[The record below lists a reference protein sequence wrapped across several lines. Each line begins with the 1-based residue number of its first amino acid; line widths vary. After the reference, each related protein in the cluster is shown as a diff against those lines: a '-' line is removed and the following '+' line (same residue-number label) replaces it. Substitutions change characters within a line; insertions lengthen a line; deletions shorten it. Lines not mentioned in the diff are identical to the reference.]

1 MTMTSSDRKV
11 EEESQTDNEDGD
23 EDEDGDGNYHKNQL
37 TRFHSL
43 KETRSRRPSKMK
55 YSMSIMVL
63 DRDFDLTNEN
73 LIFE

>member
-37 TRFHSL
+37 TRFHSIENTENDAF
-43 KETRSRRPSKMK
+43 KMFFKDKIFNVNHGFGSRLR
-55 YSMSIMVL
+55 
-63 DRDFDLTNEN
+63 FDK
-73 LIFE
+73 

>member
-43 KETRSRRPSKMK
+43 ETILKMMRSRCPSKMK
-55 YSMSIMVL
+55 YSM
-63 DRDFDLTNEN
+63 
-73 LIFE
+73 